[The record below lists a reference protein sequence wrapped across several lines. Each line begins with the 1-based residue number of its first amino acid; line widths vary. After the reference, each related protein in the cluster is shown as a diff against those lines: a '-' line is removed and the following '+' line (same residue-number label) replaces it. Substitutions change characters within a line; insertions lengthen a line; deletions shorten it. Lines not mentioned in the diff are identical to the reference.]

1 MLLITL
7 CFSLYVVLDHI
18 IIGQFLHHIRKKPKR
33 KKRKLSTISL
43 FNTSNF
49 NNYTGCIKKLN
60 KSEFTPRLCK
70 APHCR
75 QFFIEIGCLG
85 TNNVV

>member
-49 NNYTGCIKKLN
+49 NNDIL
-60 KSEFTPRLCK
+60 
-70 APHCR
+70 
-75 QFFIEIGCLG
+75 
-85 TNNVV
+85 